1 MDLGQKIRQARLEA
15 GLSQRQLCGDTI
27 TRNMLSQIENGT
39 ARPSMDTLACLAA
52 RLERPIGY
60 FLGEQVSSNLDIM
73 TQARSAYA
81 REDYAS
87 LSEILQGYRA
97 PDAVFD
103 EEYALLQ
110 LLKLL
115 AQAEKAV
122 AENHLAHA
130 RQLLEEADAQQTCYR
145 TPLLEQQR
153 LLLLAQVSSENVELP
168 SLDRQLLIRAEI
180 ALKAGDFDRCRAL
193 LDACEEKTSL
203 WHRLRG
209 EADFQAEDYRAAAVH
224 FHAAETDFPAL
235 CNPRLERC
243 YQAMEDYKRAY
254 EYACK
259 QR

>member
-1 MDLGQKIRQARLEA
+1 MDLGQKIRQARLDA

-60 FLGEQVSSNLDIM
+60 FLDEQVSSNLDIM
-73 TQARSAYA
+73 TQARNAYA
-81 REDYAS
+81 RADYDA
-87 LSEILQGYRA
+87 LSEILQGYHE
-97 PDAVFD
+97 PDAAFD
-103 EEYALLQ
+103 AEHALLK

-122 AENHLAHA
+122 AENHLGHA
-130 RQLLEEADAQQTCYR
+130 WQLLEEANAQQTCYR

-153 LLLLAQVSSENVELP
+153 LLLLAQVSSEKVELP

-180 ALKAGDFDRCRAL
+180 ALKAGGGDRCRAL
-193 LDACEEKTSL
+193 LNACEEKTSL
-203 WHRLRG
+203 WHRLQG
-209 EADFQAEDYRAAAVH
+209 ETNFQTGDYRTAAQH
-224 FHAAETDFPAL
+224 FHAAEADFPAL
-235 CNPRLERC
+235 CIPRLERC

>member
-1 MDLGQKIRQARLEA
+1 MHLGQKIRQARLEA

-39 ARPSMDTLACLAA
+39 ARPSMDTLICLAA
-52 RLERPIGY
+52 RLELPIGY
-60 FLGEQVSSNLDIM
+60 FLEEQVSSNLDVMIR
-73 TQARSAYA
+73 ARDAYI
-81 REDYAS
+81 REDYDG
-87 LSEILQGYRA
+87 LSEILHGYHG
-97 PDAVFD
+97 PDAAFD
-103 EEYALLQ
+103 AEFGLLQ

-122 AENHLAHA
+122 AENHLGHA
-130 RQLLEEADAQQTCYR
+130 RQLLEEADAQHTCYR
-145 TPLLEQQR
+145 TPQLEQRR
-153 LLLLAQVSSENVELP
+153 LLLLAQASAGKVTLP
-168 SLDRQLLIRAEI
+168 SMDQQLLIRAEI
-180 ALKAGDFDRCRAL
+180 ALKAGDFARCRAL
-193 LDACEEKTSL
+193 LDACEENSSL

-209 EADFQAEDYRAAAVH
+209 EADFQMEDYAAAAAH
-224 FHAAETDFPAL
+224 FYAAEADFPNL

>member
-1 MDLGQKIRQARLEA
+1 MDLGQKIRQARLNA

-39 ARPSMDTLACLAA
+39 ARPSMDTLTCLAA
-52 RLERPIGY
+52 RLEMPIGY
-60 FLGEQVSSNLDIM
+60 FLDEQVSSNLDIM
-73 TQARSAYA
+73 TRARDAYV
-81 REDYAS
+81 REDYDG
-87 LSEILQGYRA
+87 LSEILQGYHG
-97 PDAVFD
+97 PDAAFD

-122 AENHLAHA
+122 AENHLGHA

-145 TPLLEQQR
+145 MPMLEQQR
-153 LLLLAQVSSENVELP
+153 LLLLAQVSAEDVKLP
-168 SLDRQLLIRAEI
+168 SIDDHLLIRAEI
-180 ALKAGDFDRCRAL
+180 ALKAGDSARCRVL
-193 LDACEEKTSL
+193 LDACEERSSL

-209 EADFQAEDYRAAAVH
+209 ETDFQSGDYPAAVRH
-224 FHAAETDFPAL
+224 FHAAEADFPKL
-235 CNPRLERC
+235 CIPRLERC